1 MRGSIEQRSKGSW
14 RLKYDGPRD
23 SNGRRK
29 QLTETVRS
37 TKKEAERVLRERL
50 AAIENGSI
58 DGFTSK
64 L

>member
-1 MRGSIEQRSKGSW
+1 MRGSLKQRSKGSF
-14 RLKYDGPRD
+14 RFKYDGPRD
-23 SNGRRK
+23 SDGRRK
-29 QLTETVRS
+29 QLTETWG

-58 DGFTSK
+58 DGYTSK

>member
-1 MRGSIEQRSKGSW
+1 MRESLEQRSKGSW
-14 RLKYDGPRD
+14 RLKYEGPRD

-37 TKKEAERVLRERL
+37 TEKEAERVLRGRL

-58 DGFTSK
+58 DGYTSK